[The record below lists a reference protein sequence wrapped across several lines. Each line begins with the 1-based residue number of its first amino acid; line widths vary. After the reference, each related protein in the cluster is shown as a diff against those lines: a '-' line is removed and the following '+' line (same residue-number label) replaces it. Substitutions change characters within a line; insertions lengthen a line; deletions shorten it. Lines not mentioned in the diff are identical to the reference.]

1 MTFANFAKT
10 SLSVGT
16 IVVLSATMAH
26 AGPLAFLN
34 QFFVDIFT
42 DISTF
47 LTTIGAIA
55 FIIAV
60 IMMMFGMSNAWK
72 IAGAAILFIIAVNAQ
87 NIIAALSGY

>member
-1 MTFANFAKT
+1 
-10 SLSVGT
+10 L
-16 IVVLSATMAH
+16 
-26 AGPLAFLN
+26 P
-34 QFFVDIFT
+34 
-42 DISTF
+42 
-47 LTTIGAIA
+47 A